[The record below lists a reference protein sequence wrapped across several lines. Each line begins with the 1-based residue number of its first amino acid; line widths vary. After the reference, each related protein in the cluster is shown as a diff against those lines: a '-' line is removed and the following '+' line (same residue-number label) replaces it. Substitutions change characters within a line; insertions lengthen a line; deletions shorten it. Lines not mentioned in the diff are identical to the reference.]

1 MSIWKD
7 FGDDRDEFFNSDEE
21 LRLNH
26 EEFEQWLDSL
36 EGEGTDEEK
45 YNREMGARMDK
56 EADEI
61 NQTEY
66 PEWVITTPD
75 YKMTISNN

>member
-26 EEFEQWLDSL
+26 EEFDQWLDSIN
-36 EGEGTDEEK
+36 ESNDAK
-45 YNREMGARMDK
+45 MDK
-56 EADEI
+56 KYYNKEV
-61 NQTEY
+61 EY
-66 PEWVITTPD
+66 PEIVVESPN
-75 YKMTISNN
+75 YKMTYSNN